1 MKDVKKRKEEL
12 KPPENGKTAKVV
24 SETEVVESA
33 DNGATV
39 ESEFIEFFDE
49 TKETKKTDGGDAEM
63 PVEETETGEKERIVV
78 KVSEEKTVLPPK
90 KKSKRFFVIGLLLV
104 LLIAAPLIYYNRN
117 RIFQPAPMPDEHTGH
132 TTTTTMENMPPGSV
146 MIDPAKQQLI
156 GVKIGEADLMPLTR
170 TLRTVGKVTFDE
182 TKIVR
187 IHPKIEGWVEN
198 VFVNFTGMPVKKG
211 QPLLS
216 IYSPDLVS
224 TQQEFLIS
232 LKAKK
237 TLGKSDFPEVANSAN
252 SLYEASRK
260 RLQLWDIPDSEINR
274 IERSG
279 ETVKALTL
287 YAPSGGYVL
296 TKNVFQRQ
304 KITPDTELY
313 SIADLSKVWVIADV
327 YEYEM
332 KEIRT
337 GMTATMN
344 LAYYPGETF
353 TGKITYIYP
362 QLDPQTRTLKA
373 RIEFPNPGLK
383 LKPDMYADV
392 NLQIVYP
399 RQISVPEEAVLDS
412 GEEQIIFVSHGN
424 GHFEP
429 RRVLLGA
436 KVDNRYIVLSG
447 LQAGEKIVVSGNFMI
462 DSESRLKSSMG
473 GMNHGG
479 MKMDEQK

>member
-1 MKDVKKRKEEL
+1 MKDLDKKKEVI
-12 KPPENGKTAKVV
+12 KRAG
-24 SETEVVESA
+24 
-33 DNGATV
+33 
-39 ESEFIEFFDE
+39 
-49 TKETKKTDGGDAEM
+49 KETPSAENSEIGIAEREDKDAKDELEFAEFLEQTDQPVKTNGDGAKT
-63 PVEETETGEKERIVV
+63 PVTEEEVRIDDDVR
-78 KVSEEKTVLPPK
+78 KREEKIVLPPK
-90 KKSKRFFVIGLLLV
+90 KKSRRFFVIGLLTI
-104 LLIAAPLIYYNRN
+104 LLIAAVLFFYNRS
-117 RIFQPAPMPDEHTGH
+117 RIFQPAPLPDEHTGH
-132 TTTTTMENMPPGSV
+132 TQTTSMENMPPGSV
-146 MIDPAKQQLI
+146 MIDPSKQQLI
-156 GVKIGEADLMPLTR
+156 GVKIGEAEIVPLAR
-170 TLRTVGKVTFDE
+170 TLRAVGKVTFDE

-187 IHPKIEGWVEN
+187 IHPKIEGWIEK
-198 VFVNFTGMPVKKG
+198 VFVNFTGMAVKKG

-216 IYSPDLVS
+216 IYSPELVS

-237 TLGKSDFPEVANSAN
+237 TLGKSDFAEVASSAN

-260 RLQLWDIPDSEINR
+260 RLQLWDIPDSEINK

-296 TKNVFQRQ
+296 TKNVFERQ
-304 KITPDTELY
+304 KVTSDTELY
-313 SIADLSKVWVIADV
+313 AIADLSKVWVIADI

-332 KEIRT
+332 QEIRT
-337 GMTATMN
+337 GQTATMN
-344 LAYYPGETF
+344 LTYYPGETF

-373 RIEFPNPGLK
+373 RIEFSNPGLK

-412 GEEQIIFVSHGN
+412 GEEQIIFVAHGN
-424 GHFEP
+424 GYFEP
-429 RRVLLGA
+429 RKVQLGA

-447 LQAGEKIVVSGNFMI
+447 LEAGEKIVTSGNYML

-479 MKMDEQK
+479 MKTDEKK

>member
-1 MKDVKKRKEEL
+1 MKDAKTKKEEL
-12 KPPENGKTAKVV
+12 KLAENGKTVASF
-24 SETEVVESA
+24 SETEIFEGEDGGAVVESKH
-33 DNGATV
+33 
-39 ESEFIEFFDE
+39 SEVF
-49 TKETKKTDGGDAEM
+49 
-63 PVEETETGEKERIVV
+63 EETDEVDESKVV
-78 KVSEEKTVLPPK
+78 KIEEEKIVQPPK
-90 KKSKRFFVIGLLLV
+90 KKSKRFFVIGLLLAA
-104 LLIAAPLIYYNRN
+104 LIASMLIYYNRN
-117 RIFQPAPMPDEHTGH
+117 RIFQPAPLPDEHTGH
-132 TTTTTMENMPPGSV
+132 TQTTSMENMPPGSV
-146 MIDPAKQQLI
+146 MIDSTKQQLI
-156 GVKIGEADLMPLTR
+156 GVKIGEADLVPLTR
-170 TLRTVGKVTFDE
+170 TVRTVGKVTFDE

-198 VFVNFTGMPVKKG
+198 VYVNFTGMPVKKG

-237 TLGKSDFPEVANSAN
+237 TLGKSEFAEVANSAN

-260 RLQLWDIPDSEINR
+260 RLQLWDIPDGEINK

-313 SIADLSKVWVIADV
+313 SIADLSKVWVIADI

-332 KEIRT
+332 KEIRV
-337 GMTATMN
+337 GMTATMT

-353 TGKITYIYP
+353 TGKVTYIYP

-373 RIEFPNPGLK
+373 RIEFSNPGLK
-383 LKPDMYADV
+383 LKPDMYTDV

-412 GEEQIIFVSHGN
+412 GEEQIIFVAHGG

-429 RRVLLGA
+429 RKVLLGA

-479 MKMDEQK
+479 MKMDEKK